1 MSEVWNWHCI
11 LFWDYPVTVY
21 PLCVYVCVCVCVCM
35 CVYTSTSMCYDQTVP
50 DISFLHT
57 EAKIIGGFPRVS
69 PLNPGQPW
77 IIGAHSCWQVSALGC
92 RSFAVLF
99 DDINC
104 DMCPADAKEFPSFA
118 HAQVT
123 VTNDV
128 YSHLDQPDVFLF
140 CPTGILVLYRRT
152 MCMCV
157 AVLCRNQT

>member
-1 MSEVWNWHCI
+1 MATASV
-11 LFWDYPVTVY
+11 LGLPFTVTMY
-21 PLCVYVCVCVCVCM
+21 PLCVY
-35 CVYTSTSMCYDQTVP
+35 
-50 DISFLHT
+50 IR
-57 EAKIIGGFPRVS
+57 GFP
-69 PLNPGQPW
+69 PQPYETLNGQL
-77 IIGAHSCWQVSALGC
+77 AHSCWQVSALGC

-157 AVLCRNQT
+157 AVLCRNRT